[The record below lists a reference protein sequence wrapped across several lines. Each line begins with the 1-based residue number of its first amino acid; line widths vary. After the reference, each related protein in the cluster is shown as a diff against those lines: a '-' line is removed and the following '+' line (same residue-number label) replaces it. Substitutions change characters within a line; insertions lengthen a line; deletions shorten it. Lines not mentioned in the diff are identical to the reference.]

1 MLNAN
6 QHEQPSTVARLGE
19 SRARV
24 YVHMNESQVTVSRE
38 CACAYKQQ
46 YEGSRM
52 QDAVGMERVL
62 ISRADQVQCS

>member
-24 YVHMNESQVTVSRE
+24 YVHMNESQVMVSRE

-46 YEGSRM
+46 
-52 QDAVGMERVL
+52 
-62 ISRADQVQCS
+62 